1 MNLETIDDLKP
12 APYNPR
18 TISPDAL
25 HGLRQSVERFGDLSG
40 IVWNARSGH
49 LVAGHQRVKAL
60 TDAGATFDP
69 SPPRLVLGDR
79 AFPVRVVD
87 WDDATERAANIT
99 ANNPHISGE
108 FNDDLAGLLDDLRD
122 FDGFDELR
130 LDLLAVNPYLGE
142 EVNIDEHW
150 QDMPQYGNENE
161 SLKLIIQ
168 FEDEATRAE
177 FVESMGIRIL
187 KKESVAWSTWYPYK
201 ESNDLKSLRFD
212 E

>member
-108 FNDDLAGLLDDLRD
+108 FNDGLAGLLDDLRD
-122 FDGFDELR
+122 FDGFDALR
-130 LDLLAVNPYLGE
+130 LDALLA
-142 EVNIDEHW
+142 IDI
-150 QDMPQYGNENE
+150 DMPEDDAEGIVPEPDPNIILRVSVPAAVWLGKRGEILEMVGKIERAYSAKIQVNE
-161 SLKLIIQ
+161 
-168 FEDEATRAE
+168 
-177 FVESMGIRIL
+177 
-187 KKESVAWSTWYPYK
+187 
-201 ESNDLKSLRFD
+201 
-212 E
+212 